1 MAQRSDRLEA
11 AKAIAA
17 RLKAGAAVTE
27 PALEHQR
34 TGTGGAELPKP
45 TVADG
50 GNQGAMYRG
59 TASESGS
66 TPAAVQQPLAISE
79 ADLAVRPW
87 LGTPGTIG
95 ALDAAALKRSAGAES
110 SKPTV
115 SDGGTQSATYHGT
128 ASESGSIP
136 AAVQQPLAISEAT
149 WRGLRASAAAAVA
162 VVAARSQ
169 SPSPAAAAAA

>member
-34 TGTGGAELPKP
+34 TGTAGAEPSKP
-45 TVADG
+45 TVANG
-50 GNQGAMYRG
+50 GN
-59 TASESGS
+59 
-66 TPAAVQQPLAISE
+66 
-79 ADLAVRPW
+79 
-87 LGTPGTIG
+87 
-95 ALDAAALKRSAGAES
+95 
-110 SKPTV
+110 
-115 SDGGTQSATYHGT
+115 QSATYHGT